1 MGRDYGPQYRHGIYA
16 HSAEQMAAAR
26 ACVARVQAAL
36 PPGKRCHT
44 EVVEA
49 QVFWPAKEMHRAPH
63 ALHTPTPR
71 PVTARL
77 VVCSCRVRCVL
88 AQSNT
93 CRRAAGSAARS
104 RRARAA
110 RIASAAT
117 ADGRHALHAFSVSVA
132 KAMAN
137 ELERGVAAY
146 GAFDNR
152 SCKKSRVAPTLRCH
166 ISGQCAG
173 EWEPGCQ
180 IRIRHP
186 LSNLPKRICQSG
198 ATSKILAAAVFELLA
213 LVALVLSEYL
223 ATSILLTRG

>member
-1 MGRDYGPQYRHGIYA
+1 MGRDYGTQYRHGIYP

-117 ADGRHALHAFSVSVA
+117 ADGRHRHAYRRGAPRGFDDSVL
-132 KAMAN
+132 N
-137 ELERGVAAY
+137 ENKGTAA
-146 GAFDNR
+146 
-152 SCKKSRVAPTLRCH
+152 SQTLQLWKV
-166 ISGQCAG
+166 IGNTVQ
-173 EWEPGCQ
+173 
-180 IRIRHP
+180 
-186 LSNLPKRICQSG
+186 
-198 ATSKILAAAVFELLA
+198 
-213 LVALVLSEYL
+213 
-223 ATSILLTRG
+223 